1 MKRNNAGVPW
11 PDPDGMPKPPDFTI
25 MPVPK
30 PGKPVKP
37 PKPKLPK
44 PGDGRVKPPYIRPGE
59 GKVTK

>member
-11 PDPDGMPKPPDFTI
+11 PDPEGNPRGNPPFTI
-25 MPVPK
+25 MPVP
-30 PGKPVKP
+30 KPVKP

-59 GKVTK
+59 GKATK